1 ISAFVKKKV
10 SNHHGY
16 GQKLES
22 MMCMHSK
29 VSEPRGSCYKM
40 SKSSKPW
47 STAQQICELF
57 SIGAHLVDIQNEEE
71 HIFISS
77 YLQTVNQ
84 IIMLWTGLNDLKV
97 NMFDLLLFPLLK
109 QIFLYQENFN
119 MYNQI
124 PVDLKLTIVG

>member
-1 ISAFVKKKV
+1 MWNYTIWFLTCCLLKTCSTLCLCSQGWLAFK
-10 SNHHGY
+10 
-16 GQKLES
+16 
-22 MMCMHSK
+22 
-29 VSEPRGSCYKM
+29 GSCYKM

-97 NMFDLLLFPLLK
+97 RDS
-109 QIFLYQENFN
+109 QEDIVP
-119 MYNQI
+119 QEPI
-124 PVDLKLTIVG
+124 PDFTVSPERSGTGLRELSQ